1 MYVGG
6 GSKYGQIVK
15 HRRGGIK
22 STEPERVVYRIDE
35 GDGIAQDNDDEI
47 EIPRERRV
55 DRGREN

>member
-1 MYVGG
+1 M
-6 GSKYGQIVK
+6 K

-35 GDGIAQDNDDEI
+35 GDGTAQDNDDEI